1 MAARTKDYTKGWQRG
16 KRWIVGSGAIAI
28 LGLSATVAA
37 AQVTFPPAT
46 PSSGSVRSYP
56 SRDNSIPLPPNPS
69 IIPSEDFTPS
79 PIPALTPPP
88 ATAFPQQ
95 VYRVEI
101 MGSDPFLLSQ
111 VQSIAPDAFARQGD
125 GIIQVGSFT
134 ERYNAQRQA
143 ETLAS
148 LGIRANVVT
157 ANIDRYRDD
166 SQGLGT
172 PLDRNRAS
180 KLPPNFIS
188 PSQRNTT
195 NPGRFFVVI
204 PGGDTNQLDRMM
216 QQALALGLQPNIIQE
231 HSEPLGLHLAVGPFA
246 SRSEAEVW
254 NTRLRSHG
262 MDARLH
268 FR

>member
-1 MAARTKDYTKGWQRG
+1 MLTK
-16 KRWIVGSGAIAI
+16 SSLGAIAI

-46 PSSGSVRSYP
+46 PSSRPVMSYP

-69 IIPSEDFTPS
+69 IIPSEDFTPNS
-79 PIPALTPPP
+79 IPSFSSPPP
-88 ATAFPQQ
+88 TAFPQQ
-95 VYRVEI
+95 VYRVEV
-101 MGSDPFLLSQ
+101 MGDDPFLLSQ
-111 VQSIAPDAFARQGD
+111 VQSIAPDAFARQRD
-125 GIIQVGSFT
+125 GKIQVGSFT
-134 ERYNAQRQA
+134 ERYNAQSQVD
-143 ETLAS
+143 TLAS

-157 ANIDRYRDD
+157 ANVDVYGSN

-172 PLDRNRAS
+172 PFNANQAS
-180 KLPPNFIS
+180 KMPPNFIS
-188 PSQRNTT
+188 PTQGNMMNS
-195 NPGRFFVVI
+195 GRFFVVI

-216 QQALALGLQPNIIQE
+216 QQALALGIQPNFIQE

-254 NTRLRSHG
+254 NTRLRSNG
-262 MDARLH
+262 MDARLD